1 MNETDDWGKD
11 PSVKRMR
18 RVFRAM
24 EKAQQSLL
32 EVLHVS
38 PFDARLRL
46 WRERARIAFET
57 AYARGARAGL
67 PATEEETADLYIR
80 SFRKILVSDGMEVP
94 EDIFPCKDPL
104 EKLLKEPLS

>member
-1 MNETDDWGKD
+1 MTETDDWGRD

-24 EKAQQSLL
+24 EEAQQSLL
-32 EVLHVS
+32 ERLHVS
-38 PFDARLRL
+38 PFDARLRS
-46 WRERARIAFET
+46 WRERARMAFEAT
-57 AYARGARAGL
+57 YARGARAGP
-67 PATEEETADLYIR
+67 PATEKETADLYIR